1 MLIACV
7 LVKLLPFNFMPRINN
22 FEDYPFPL
30 PHMDFLKMFFTS
42 EDKILETTSCQ
53 VFTIT

>member
-22 FEDYPFPL
+22 FEDYPFSL